1 MKVLSENN
9 IIRNT
14 VLNVTAS
21 FLKQES
27 KINEKLDGVLEK
39 KFEKVEFNEAKY
51 AELLK
56 FNILFYKTLARNT
69 EPLIGKWIV
78 DKYIPEIDELEK
90 DLELT
95 TAKCRK
101 YVNKAMKEGLDS
113 LKANDLNSFLAYD
126 KMELSERR
134 RRLEKDYKV
143 LNLYKDLLNISLRK
157 ISLEKKECGDLFLKN
172 QADAKRELKRE
183 IIFCVNKILASNKDV
198 VPNNV
203 EENNEQDKVEIK
215 ATEIEDLQLG
225 KDNSEND
232 MLLNEIKNSKVKHES
247 KSNDIESKF
256 TDKLNSLNNES
267 ISQTIHNEYKKL
279 CGLEEL
285 HSVEGYG
292 FGKEIIKDFACATV
306 VLEFLKR
313 RNRDLIEGA
322 MRLTIIGE
330 FGPENFKEFVDYVIK
345 NKTEI
350 SEDTWNKA
358 QNLIKDNYSELENH
372 EIASKRTRRNK
383 DIDIEEYIYMIK
395 NADKDICFRSS
406 ISIEDDAEEGT
417 KEEVDSNNQDIGDVV
432 EDKDTTDKEYDSNK
446 EDIIEPENKK
456 SKKKAKLFGFI
467 KKDNEE
473 AEQEE
478 ENLNDISPDIILDKP
493 VENHQVKSEEIEQNE
508 LKEIKQEEPSQH
520 IEEERSVK
528 IEKPINNNL
537 DEKVSSNNESKL
549 EKESKNLEDKKA
561 KEIKEE
567 KLENEKSVVIPI
579 KKKENSNKKSKN
591 SSKDKYRENKKE
603 MKNYVSD
610 KEDSLDDEEVVSK
623 KSRLKET
630 IIAVVI
636 VVIVGVGY
644 FITVGNNKKN
654 DKENIPKSSTQQQAN
669 NKLTEEEKKAQ
680 AEKEKKEAEE
690 KAKAEK
696 EKKEAEEKA
705 KAEKEAQEKAQ
716 AEKKAKEMEAYKD
729 GKGVYYTVY
738 AGSLKVEKTAKETAK
753 EYEAKGISSTIIQEN
768 GYYKIKIGDYSQ
780 YGEAQEKC
788 NELAKK
794 SIDTYIA
801 MYDKYYDY
809 KLEELKESAPS
820 LSAEELKQKYEDL
833 RSELKNKSGYREY
846 VKHLDKLYEE
856 IVEGA

>member
-1 MKVLSENN
+1 MSENN

-27 KINEKLDGVLEK
+27 KINEKLEGVLEK

-90 DLELT
+90 ELELT

-101 YVNKAMKEGLDS
+101 YVNKAMKDGLDC
-113 LKANDLNSFLAYD
+113 LKANDLSSFLAYD
-126 KMELSERR
+126 KMDLSERR

-143 LNLYKDLLNISLRK
+143 LNLYKDLLNITLRK
-157 ISLEKKECGDLFLKN
+157 ISLEKKDCASLFLKN

-183 IIFCVNKILASNKDV
+183 IIFCVNKILASSKEV
-198 VPNNV
+198 VPKNI
-203 EENNEQDKVEIK
+203 EESSEQSSEEIK

-232 MLLNEIKNSKVKHES
+232 VLLNSAK
-247 KSNDIESKF
+247 KSELGKEPQINDVEAKF
-256 TDKLNSLNNES
+256 MDKLNSLNDES
-267 ISQTIHNEYKKL
+267 ISQTVYNEYKKL

-285 HSVEGYG
+285 PYVEGYG
-292 FGKEIIKDFACATV
+292 FGREVIKDFVCATV
-306 VLEFLKR
+306 ALEFLKR

-330 FGPENFKEFVDYVIK
+330 FGAENFKEFIDYVIK

-350 SEDTWNKA
+350 SDDIWEEA
-358 QNLIKDNYSELENH
+358 HVSLKDKSSELENH
-372 EIASKRTRRNK
+372 DIVLKRTRKNK

-395 NADKDICFRSS
+395 NADKDVCFRSS
-406 ISIEDDAEEGT
+406 ISIEEDT
-417 KEEVDSNNQDIGDVV
+417 KEENIKEEVINKNENIENILEPKEDIEKENDVNEEEIIESENKKSRKKDKLFGFMKKESKKEDVV
-432 EDKDTTDKEYDSNK
+432 ED
-446 EDIIEPENKK
+446 
-456 SKKKAKLFGFI
+456 
-467 KKDNEE
+467 
-473 AEQEE
+473 AE
-478 ENLNDISPDIILDKP
+478 K
-493 VENHQVKSEEIEQNE
+493 EEISLDNTSDMVPGEADESIKENIE
-508 LKEIKQEEPSQH
+508 NLKEIKQGL
-520 IEEERSVK
+520 EEERSIK
-528 IEKPINNNL
+528 IEKPINNDEL
-537 DEKVSSNNESKL
+537 DKKLSASNEPKS
-549 EKESKNLEDKKA
+549 EKESKGLGDEIQ
-561 KEIKEE
+561 KEAEE
-567 KLENEKSVVIPI
+567 KKVESEKSVVIPI
-579 KKKENSNKKSKN
+579 NNKEKNSKKSKHSPKSN
-591 SSKDKYRENKKE
+591 SKEKKAE
-603 MKNYVSD
+603 IKNYESNE
-610 KEDSLDDEEVVSK
+610 EDSIDDEDVGSK

-630 IIAVVI
+630 IIAIVI
-636 VVIVGVGY
+636 VAIVGVGY

-654 DKENIPKSSTQQQAN
+654 DKETTPPKAPTQQQAN
-669 NKLTEEEKKAQ
+669 NKQTEEEK
-680 AEKEKKEAEE
+680 

-705 KAEKEAQEKAQ
+705 KAEEKEK

-738 AGSLKVEKTAKETAK
+738 AGSLKVEATAKETAK
-753 EYEAKGISSTIIQEN
+753 EYEAKGISSTIVQEN
-768 GYYKIKIGDYSQ
+768 GYYKVKIGDYSE

-809 KLEELKESAPS
+809 KLEDLKESAPS
-820 LSAEELKQKYEDL
+820 LSAEELRQKYEDL

>member
-126 KMELSERR
+126 KMELSEKR

-198 VPNNV
+198 VSNNV
-203 EENNEQDKVEIK
+203 EGNNEQDRLEIK

-247 KSNDIESKF
+247 KLSDVDSKF
-256 TDKLNSLNNES
+256 IDKLNSLNNES

-292 FGKEIIKDFACATV
+292 FDKEIIKDFACATV

-358 QNLIKDNYSELENH
+358 YNLIKDDYSELENH
-372 EIASKRTRRNK
+372 EIALKRTRKNK

-406 ISIEDDAEEGT
+406 ISIEDDVEEET
-417 KEEVDSNNQDIGDVV
+417 KEEVASNNQDIDNFV
-432 EDKDTTDKEYDSNK
+432 EDKDITDKEYDSNK
-446 EDIIEPENKK
+446 EDIIESENKK

-473 AEQEE
+473 VEQEE
-478 ENLNDISPDIILDKP
+478 ENLNGLSSDVILDEP
-493 VENHQVKSEEIEQNE
+493 IENNRVKSEEIEQNE

-537 DEKVSSNNESKL
+537 DEKVSLNNESKL
-549 EKESKNLEDKKA
+549 EKESRNLEDEKV
-561 KEIKEE
+561 KEE

-579 KKKENSNKKSKN
+579 NKKENSNKKSKN
-591 SSKDKYRENKKE
+591 SSKDKSREHRKDA
-603 MKNYVSD
+603 KNYVSD
-610 KEDSLDDEEVVSK
+610 KEDSLDDEDVVSK
-623 KSRLKET
+623 KNRLKET

-654 DKENIPKSSTQQQAN
+654 DKEDIPKSSTQQQAN

-696 EKKEAEEKA
+696 E
-705 KAEKEAQEKAQ
+705 AQEKAQ

-729 GKGVYYTVY
+729 GKGIYYTVY

>member
-101 YVNKAMKEGLDS
+101 YVNKAMKDGLDS

-203 EENNEQDKVEIK
+203 EENNEQDRVEIK
-215 ATEIEDLQLG
+215 AAEIEDLQLD

-256 TDKLNSLNNES
+256 IDKLNSLNNES

-330 FGPENFKEFVDYVIK
+330 FGPENFKEFMDYVIK

-350 SEDTWNKA
+350 SEDTWNKGHS
-358 QNLIKDNYSELENH
+358 LIKDNYSELENH

-406 ISIEDDAEEGT
+406 ISIEDDAEEET
-417 KEEVDSNNQDIGDVV
+417 KEEVDSNSQDIGDVV
-432 EDKDTTDKEYDSNK
+432 EDKDITDKEYDSNK

-473 AEQEE
+473 VEQEE

-508 LKEIKQEEPSQH
+508 LKEIKQEETSQH

-561 KEIKEE
+561 KETKEEKEIKEE

-579 KKKENSNKKSKN
+579 TKKENSNKKSKN
-591 SSKDKYRENKKE
+591 SSKDKYIENKKE
-603 MKNYVSD
+603 INNYISS

-636 VVIVGVGY
+636 VAIVGVGY

-654 DKENIPKSSTQQQAN
+654 DKEDIPKSSTQQQAN

-680 AEKEKKEAEE
+680 
-690 KAKAEK
+690 AEK

>member
-203 EENNEQDKVEIK
+203 EENNEQNKVEIK

-256 TDKLNSLNNES
+256 IDKLNSLNNES

-285 HSVEGYG
+285 HSVEAYG

-561 KEIKEE
+561 KE
-567 KLENEKSVVIPI
+567 
-579 KKKENSNKKSKN
+579 NSNKKSKN

-680 AEKEKKEAEE
+680 
-690 KAKAEK
+690 AEK

-856 IVEGA
+856 IVEG

>member
-1 MKVLSENN
+1 MSENN

-27 KINEKLDGVLEK
+27 KINEKLEGVLEK

-101 YVNKAMKEGLDS
+101 YVNKAMKDGLDC
-113 LKANDLNSFLAYD
+113 LKANDLSSFLAYD
-126 KMELSERR
+126 KMDLSERR

-143 LNLYKDLLNISLRK
+143 LNLYKDLLNITLRK
-157 ISLEKKECGDLFLKN
+157 ISLEKKDCASLFLKN

-183 IIFCVNKILASNKDV
+183 IIFCVNKILASSKEV
-198 VPNNV
+198 VPKNI
-203 EENNEQDKVEIK
+203 EESSEQSSEDIK

-232 MLLNEIKNSKVKHES
+232 VLLNSVK
-247 KSNDIESKF
+247 KSELGKEPQINDVEAKF
-256 TDKLNSLNNES
+256 MDKLNSLNDES
-267 ISQTIHNEYKKL
+267 ISQTVYNEYKKL

-285 HSVEGYG
+285 PYVEGYG
-292 FGKEIIKDFACATV
+292 FGREVIKDFVCATV
-306 VLEFLKR
+306 ALEFLKR

-330 FGPENFKEFVDYVIK
+330 FGAENFKEFIDYVIK

-350 SEDTWNKA
+350 SENVWEEA
-358 QNLIKDNYSELENH
+358 HVVLKDKSSELENH
-372 EIASKRTRRNK
+372 DIVSKRARKNK

-395 NADKDICFRSS
+395 NADKDVCFRSS
-406 ISIEDDAEEGT
+406 ISIEEDT
-417 KEEVDSNNQDIGDVV
+417 KEEDAKEDVINKNDNIENV
-432 EDKDTTDKEYDSNK
+432 LENK
-446 EDIIEPENKK
+446 ENIEKEHDVNEEEIIESENKK
-456 SKKKAKLFGFI
+456 SRKKDKLFGFMKKESKKEDVVEVTEKEEI
-467 KKDNEE
+467 SLGNTSDAVTDEPNEFIKDNI
-473 AEQEE
+473 
-478 ENLNDISPDIILDKP
+478 ENL
-493 VENHQVKSEEIEQNE
+493 EEVNQS
-508 LKEIKQEEPSQH
+508 L
-520 IEEERSVK
+520 EEERSIK
-528 IEKPINNNL
+528 IEKPINNNEL
-537 DEKVSSNNESKL
+537 DKKLSASNEPKS
-549 EKESKNLEDKKA
+549 EKESKGLGDEIS
-561 KEIKEE
+561 KEAEE
-567 KLENEKSVVIPI
+567 KKVESEKSVVIPI
-579 KKKENSNKKSKN
+579 NKKEKNSKKSKHSPKSN
-591 SSKDKYRENKKE
+591 SKEKKTE
-603 MKNYVSD
+603 IKNYESNE
-610 KEDSLDDEEVVSK
+610 EDFIDDEEVGSK

-630 IIAVVI
+630 IIAIVI
-636 VVIVGVGY
+636 VAIVGVGY

-654 DKENIPKSSTQQQAN
+654 DKDSTPQKASTQQQAN
-669 NKLTEEEKKAQ
+669 NKQTEEEK
-680 AEKEKKEAEE
+680 

-696 EKKEAEEKA
+696 EKKEAEDRA
-705 KAEKEAQEKAQ
+705 KAEEKEK

-738 AGSLKVEKTAKETAK
+738 AGSLKVEATAKETAK
-753 EYEAKGISSTIIQEN
+753 EYEAKGISSTIVQEN
-768 GYYKIKIGDYSQ
+768 GYYKVKIGDYSE

-809 KLEELKESAPS
+809 KLEDLKESAPS
-820 LSAEELKQKYEDL
+820 LSAEELRQKYEDL
-833 RSELKNKSGYREY
+833 RSELRNKSGYREY

>member
-1 MKVLSENN
+1 MSENN

-134 RRLEKDYKV
+134 SRLEKDYKV

-157 ISLEKKECGDLFLKN
+157 ISLEKKECGSLFLKN

-183 IIFCVNKILASNKDV
+183 IIFCVNKILASNKEV
-198 VPNNV
+198 VAKNV
-203 EENNEQDKVEIK
+203 EENNGQDGVEIK

-225 KDNSEND
+225 KDNSESD
-232 MLLNEIKNSKVKHES
+232 SLLNEIKKSKVEQGS
-247 KSNDIESKF
+247 KTNDIDSKF
-256 TDKLNSLNNES
+256 MDKLNSLNDES
-267 ISQTIHNEYKKL
+267 VSQIISNEYKKL

-292 FGKEIIKDFACATV
+292 FGKDAIRDFACATIA
-306 VLEFLKR
+306 LEFLKR

-330 FGPENFKEFVDYVIK
+330 FGAENFKEFIDYVIK

-350 SEDTWNKA
+350 SEDIWNEA
-358 QNLIKDNYSELENH
+358 HSLIKDNYNELENH
-372 EIASKRTRRNK
+372 EIASKRTRKNK

-406 ISIEDDAEEGT
+406 ISIEDDV
-417 KEEVDSNNQDIGDVV
+417 KEEVDNHDENISDVADEKENV
-432 EDKDTTDKEYDSNK
+432 DKEDNIDK
-446 EDIIEPENKK
+446 ENINESENKK
-456 SKKKAKLFGFI
+456 SKKKAKLFGFM
-467 KKDNEE
+467 KKENKEE
-473 AEQEE
+473 IE
-478 ENLNDISPDIILDKP
+478 
-493 VENHQVKSEEIEQNE
+493 EEIEQENINQEENNLDNISSNVTLDKPIENNQEE
-508 LKEIKQEEPSQH
+508 LKEVKQEELEESKQDV
-520 IEEERSVK
+520 EEERSVK
-528 IEKPINNNL
+528 IEKPINNDL
-537 DEKVSSNNESKL
+537 DKKVSLNNESKP
-549 EKESKNLEDKKA
+549 EKESKDSEEEIT

-567 KLENEKSVVIPI
+567 KSESEKSVIIPI
-579 KKKENSNKKSKN
+579 NKKARGNKKSKH
-591 SSKDKYRENKKE
+591 SSNNKSRDNKVE
-603 MKNYVSD
+603 MKKYESN
-610 KEDSLDDEEVVSK
+610 KEGSIDDEEVGSK
-623 KSRLKET
+623 KSRVKET
-630 IIAVVI
+630 IIAVAI
-636 VVIVGVGY
+636 VAIVGVGY

-654 DKENIPKSSTQQQAN
+654 EKDVIPKTSTQQQAN
-669 NKLTEEEKKAQ
+669 NKLTEEEK
-680 AEKEKKEAEE
+680 

-705 KAEKEAQEKAQ
+705 KAEKEAEEKAK
-716 AEKKAKEMEAYKD
+716 AEKKASEMEAYKD

-753 EYEAKGISSTIIQEN
+753 EYESKGISSTIIQEN

-809 KLEELKESAPS
+809 KLEDLKESAPS
-820 LSAEELKQKYEDL
+820 LSAEELRQKYEDL
-833 RSELKNKSGYREY
+833 RSELRNKSGYREY
-846 VKHLDKLYEE
+846 VKQLDKLYEE

>member
-1 MKVLSENN
+1 MSENN

-101 YVNKAMKEGLDS
+101 YVNKAMKDGLDS

-203 EENNEQDKVEIK
+203 EENNEQDRVEIK
-215 ATEIEDLQLG
+215 AAEIEDLQLG

-256 TDKLNSLNNES
+256 IDKLNSLNNES

-330 FGPENFKEFVDYVIK
+330 FGPENFKEFMDYVIK

-350 SEDTWNKA
+350 SEDTWNKGHS
-358 QNLIKDNYSELENH
+358 LIKDNYSELENH

-406 ISIEDDAEEGT
+406 ISIEDDAEEET
-417 KEEVDSNNQDIGDVV
+417 KEEVDSNSQDIGDVV
-432 EDKDTTDKEYDSNK
+432 EDKDITDKEYDSNK

-473 AEQEE
+473 VEQEE

-508 LKEIKQEEPSQH
+508 LKEIKQEETSQH

-528 IEKPINNNL
+528 IEKPINNSL

-561 KEIKEE
+561 KETKEEKEIKEE

-579 KKKENSNKKSKN
+579 TKKENSNKKSKN
-591 SSKDKYRENKKE
+591 SSKDKYIENKKE
-603 MKNYVSD
+603 INNYISD

-636 VVIVGVGY
+636 VAIVGVGY

-654 DKENIPKSSTQQQAN
+654 DKEDIPKSSTQQQAN

-680 AEKEKKEAEE
+680 
-690 KAKAEK
+690 AEK

>member
-1 MKVLSENN
+1 MSENN

-101 YVNKAMKEGLDS
+101 YVNKAMKDGLDS

-203 EENNEQDKVEIK
+203 EENNEQDRVEIK
-215 ATEIEDLQLG
+215 AAEIEDLQLG

-256 TDKLNSLNNES
+256 IDKLNSLNNES

-330 FGPENFKEFVDYVIK
+330 FGPENFKEFMDYVIK

-350 SEDTWNKA
+350 SEDTWNKGHS
-358 QNLIKDNYSELENH
+358 LIKDNYSELENH

-406 ISIEDDAEEGT
+406 ISIEDDAEEET
-417 KEEVDSNNQDIGDVV
+417 KEEVDSNSQDIGDVV
-432 EDKDTTDKEYDSNK
+432 EDKDITDKEYDSNK

-473 AEQEE
+473 VEQEE

-508 LKEIKQEEPSQH
+508 LKEIKQEETSQH

-561 KEIKEE
+561 KETKEEKEIKEE

-591 SSKDKYRENKKE
+591 SSKDKYIENKKE
-603 MKNYVSD
+603 INNYISS

-636 VVIVGVGY
+636 VAIVGVGY

-654 DKENIPKSSTQQQAN
+654 DKEDIPKSSTQQQAN

-680 AEKEKKEAEE
+680 
-690 KAKAEK
+690 AEK

>member
-101 YVNKAMKEGLDS
+101 YVNKAMKDGLDS

-203 EENNEQDKVEIK
+203 EENNEQDRVEIK
-215 ATEIEDLQLG
+215 AAEIEDLQLG

-256 TDKLNSLNNES
+256 IDKLNSLNNES

-330 FGPENFKEFVDYVIK
+330 FGPENFKEFMDYVIK

-350 SEDTWNKA
+350 SEDTWNKGHS
-358 QNLIKDNYSELENH
+358 LIKDNYSELENH

-406 ISIEDDAEEGT
+406 ISIEDDAEEET
-417 KEEVDSNNQDIGDVV
+417 KEEVDSNSQDIGDVV
-432 EDKDTTDKEYDSNK
+432 EDKDITDKESDSNK

-473 AEQEE
+473 VEQEE
-478 ENLNDISPDIILDKP
+478 ENLNDIFPDIILDKP

-508 LKEIKQEEPSQH
+508 LKEIKQEETSQH

-561 KEIKEE
+561 KETKEEKEIKEE

-591 SSKDKYRENKKE
+591 SSKDKYIENKKE
-603 MKNYVSD
+603 INNYISS

-636 VVIVGVGY
+636 VAIVGVGY

-654 DKENIPKSSTQQQAN
+654 DKEDIPKSSTQQQAN

-680 AEKEKKEAEE
+680 
-690 KAKAEK
+690 AEK

>member
-256 TDKLNSLNNES
+256 IDKLNSLNNES
-267 ISQTIHNEYKKL
+267 VSQTIHNEYKKL

-350 SEDTWNKA
+350 SEDTWNKGY
-358 QNLIKDNYSELENH
+358 NLIKDNYSELENH

-406 ISIEDDAEEGT
+406 ISIEDDAEEET
-417 KEEVDSNNQDIGDVV
+417 KEEVASNNQDIGDAV
-432 EDKDTTDKEYDSNK
+432 EDKYTTDKEYDSNK

-473 AEQEE
+473 VEQEGE
-478 ENLNDISPDIILDKP
+478 HLNDISPDIILDKP

-508 LKEIKQEEPSQH
+508 L
-520 IEEERSVK
+520 
-528 IEKPINNNL
+528 
-537 DEKVSSNNESKL
+537 
-549 EKESKNLEDKKA
+549 

-603 MKNYVSD
+603 INNYVSD

-636 VVIVGVGY
+636 VAIVGVGY

-654 DKENIPKSSTQQQAN
+654 DKEDIPKSSTQQQAN

-680 AEKEKKEAEE
+680 
-690 KAKAEK
+690 AEK

>member
-1 MKVLSENN
+1 MSENN

-101 YVNKAMKEGLDS
+101 YVNKAMKDGLDS

-203 EENNEQDKVEIK
+203 EENNEQDRVEIK
-215 ATEIEDLQLG
+215 AAEIEDLQLD

-256 TDKLNSLNNES
+256 IDKLNSLNNES

-330 FGPENFKEFVDYVIK
+330 FGPENFKEFMDYVIK

-350 SEDTWNKA
+350 SEDTWNKGHS
-358 QNLIKDNYSELENH
+358 LIKDNYSELENH

-406 ISIEDDAEEGT
+406 ISIEDDAEEET
-417 KEEVDSNNQDIGDVV
+417 KEEVDSNSQDIGDVV
-432 EDKDTTDKEYDSNK
+432 EDKDITDKEYDSNK

-473 AEQEE
+473 VEQEE

-508 LKEIKQEEPSQH
+508 LKEIKQEETSQH

-561 KEIKEE
+561 KETKEEKEIKEE

-579 KKKENSNKKSKN
+579 TKKENSNKKSKN
-591 SSKDKYRENKKE
+591 SSKDKYIENKKE
-603 MKNYVSD
+603 INNYISS

-636 VVIVGVGY
+636 VAIVGVGY

-654 DKENIPKSSTQQQAN
+654 DKEDIPKSSTQQQAN

-680 AEKEKKEAEE
+680 
-690 KAKAEK
+690 AEK

>member
-1 MKVLSENN
+1 MSENN

-27 KINEKLDGVLEK
+27 KINEKLEGVLEK

-101 YVNKAMKEGLDS
+101 YVNKAMKDGLDC
-113 LKANDLNSFLAYD
+113 LKANDLSSFLAYD
-126 KMELSERR
+126 KMDLSERR

-143 LNLYKDLLNISLRK
+143 LNLYKDLLNITLRK
-157 ISLEKKECGDLFLKN
+157 ISLEKKDCASLFLKN

-183 IIFCVNKILASNKDV
+183 IIFCVNKILASSKEV
-198 VPNNV
+198 VPKNI
-203 EENNEQDKVEIK
+203 EESSEQSSEDIK

-232 MLLNEIKNSKVKHES
+232 VLLNSVK
-247 KSNDIESKF
+247 KSELGKEPQINDVEAKF
-256 TDKLNSLNNES
+256 MDKLNSLNDES
-267 ISQTIHNEYKKL
+267 ISQTVYNEYKKL

-285 HSVEGYG
+285 PYVEGYG
-292 FGKEIIKDFACATV
+292 FGREVIKDFVCATV
-306 VLEFLKR
+306 ALEFLKR

-330 FGPENFKEFVDYVIK
+330 FGAENFKEFIDYVIK

-350 SEDTWNKA
+350 SENVWEEA
-358 QNLIKDNYSELENH
+358 HVVLKDKSSELENH
-372 EIASKRTRRNK
+372 DIVSKRARKNK

-395 NADKDICFRSS
+395 NADKDVCFRSS
-406 ISIEDDAEEGT
+406 ISIEEDT
-417 KEEVDSNNQDIGDVV
+417 KEEDAKEDVINKNDNIENV
-432 EDKDTTDKEYDSNK
+432 LENK
-446 EDIIEPENKK
+446 ENIEKEHDVNEEEIIESENKK
-456 SKKKAKLFGFI
+456 SRKKDKLFGFMKKESKKEDVVEVTEKEEI
-467 KKDNEE
+467 SLGNTSDAVTDEPNEFIKDNI
-473 AEQEE
+473 
-478 ENLNDISPDIILDKP
+478 ENL
-493 VENHQVKSEEIEQNE
+493 EEVNQS
-508 LKEIKQEEPSQH
+508 L
-520 IEEERSVK
+520 EEERNIK
-528 IEKPINNNL
+528 IEKPINNNEL
-537 DEKVSSNNESKL
+537 DKKLSASNEPKS
-549 EKESKNLEDKKA
+549 EKESKGLGDEIS
-561 KEIKEE
+561 KEAEE
-567 KLENEKSVVIPI
+567 KKVESEKSVVIPI
-579 KKKENSNKKSKN
+579 NKKEKNSKKSKHSPKSN
-591 SSKDKYRENKKE
+591 SKEKKTE
-603 MKNYVSD
+603 IKNYESNE
-610 KEDSLDDEEVVSK
+610 EDFIDDEEVGSK

-630 IIAVVI
+630 IIAIVI
-636 VVIVGVGY
+636 VAIVGVGY

-654 DKENIPKSSTQQQAN
+654 DKDNTPPKASTQQQAN
-669 NKLTEEEKKAQ
+669 NKQTEEEK
-680 AEKEKKEAEE
+680 

-705 KAEKEAQEKAQ
+705 KAEEKEK

-738 AGSLKVEKTAKETAK
+738 AGSLKVEATAKETAK
-753 EYEAKGISSTIIQEN
+753 EYEAKGISSTIVQEN
-768 GYYKIKIGDYSQ
+768 GYYKVKIGDYSE

-809 KLEELKESAPS
+809 KLEDLKESAPS
-820 LSAEELKQKYEDL
+820 LSAEELRQKYEDL
-833 RSELKNKSGYREY
+833 RSELRNKSGYREY

>member
-1 MKVLSENN
+1 MSENN

-126 KMELSERR
+126 KMELSEKR

-198 VPNNV
+198 VSNNV
-203 EENNEQDKVEIK
+203 EGNNEQDRLEIK

-247 KSNDIESKF
+247 KLSDVDSKF
-256 TDKLNSLNNES
+256 IDKLNSLNNES

-292 FGKEIIKDFACATV
+292 FDKEIIKDFACATV

-358 QNLIKDNYSELENH
+358 YNLIKDDYSELENH
-372 EIASKRTRRNK
+372 EIALKRTRKNK

-406 ISIEDDAEEGT
+406 ISIEDDVEEET
-417 KEEVDSNNQDIGDVV
+417 KEEVASNNQDIDNFV
-432 EDKDTTDKEYDSNK
+432 EDKDITDKEYDSNK
-446 EDIIEPENKK
+446 EDIIESENKK

-473 AEQEE
+473 VEQEE
-478 ENLNDISPDIILDKP
+478 ENLNGISSDVILDEP
-493 VENHQVKSEEIEQNE
+493 IENNRVKSEEIEQNE

-537 DEKVSSNNESKL
+537 DEKVSLNNESKL
-549 EKESKNLEDKKA
+549 EKESRNLEDEKV
-561 KEIKEE
+561 KEE

-579 KKKENSNKKSKN
+579 NKKENSNKKSKN
-591 SSKDKYRENKKE
+591 SSKDKSREHRKDA
-603 MKNYVSD
+603 KNYVSD
-610 KEDSLDDEEVVSK
+610 KEDSLDDEDVVSK
-623 KSRLKET
+623 KNRLKET

-654 DKENIPKSSTQQQAN
+654 DKEDIPKSSTQQQAN

-696 EKKEAEEKA
+696 E
-705 KAEKEAQEKAQ
+705 AQEKAQ

-729 GKGVYYTVY
+729 GKGIYYTVY

>member
-126 KMELSERR
+126 KMELSEKR

-198 VPNNV
+198 VSNNV
-203 EENNEQDKVEIK
+203 EGNNEQDRLEIK

-247 KSNDIESKF
+247 KLSDVDSKF
-256 TDKLNSLNNES
+256 IDKLNSLNNES

-292 FGKEIIKDFACATV
+292 FDKEIIKDFACATV

-358 QNLIKDNYSELENH
+358 YNLIKDDYSELENH
-372 EIASKRTRRNK
+372 EIALKRTRKNK

-406 ISIEDDAEEGT
+406 ISIEDDVEEET
-417 KEEVDSNNQDIGDVV
+417 KEEVASNNQDIDNFV
-432 EDKDTTDKEYDSNK
+432 EDKDITDKEYDSNK
-446 EDIIEPENKK
+446 EDIIESENKK

-473 AEQEE
+473 VEQEE
-478 ENLNDISPDIILDKP
+478 ENLNGISSDVILDEP
-493 VENHQVKSEEIEQNE
+493 IENNRVKSEEIEQNE

-537 DEKVSSNNESKL
+537 DEKVSLNNESKL
-549 EKESKNLEDKKA
+549 EKESRNLEDEKV
-561 KEIKEE
+561 KEE

-579 KKKENSNKKSKN
+579 NKKENSNKKSKN
-591 SSKDKYRENKKE
+591 SSKDKSREHRKDA
-603 MKNYVSD
+603 KNYVSD
-610 KEDSLDDEEVVSK
+610 KEDSLDDEDVVSK
-623 KSRLKET
+623 KNRLKET

-654 DKENIPKSSTQQQAN
+654 DKEDIPKSSTQQQAN

-690 KAKAEK
+690 KAQ
-696 EKKEAEEKA
+696 
-705 KAEKEAQEKAQ
+705 AEKEAQEKAQ

-729 GKGVYYTVY
+729 GKGIYYTVY

>member
-1 MKVLSENN
+1 MSENN

-101 YVNKAMKEGLDS
+101 YVNNAMKEGLDS

-157 ISLEKKECGDLFLKN
+157 ISLEKKECGGLFLKN

-198 VPNNV
+198 VPKNV
-203 EENNEQDKVEIK
+203 EANNEKDRVEIK

-232 MLLNEIKNSKVKHES
+232 ILLNEIKNSKVKRES
-247 KSNDIESKF
+247 KSNDVESKF
-256 TDKLNSLNNES
+256 MDKLNSLNNES

-285 HSVEGYG
+285 HYVEGYG

-330 FGPENFKEFVDYVIK
+330 FGSENFKDFVDYVIK

-358 QNLIKDNYSELENH
+358 HNLIKDNYNELENH
-372 EIASKRTRRNK
+372 EIASKRTRRKK

-406 ISIEDDAEEGT
+406 ISIEDDIEEEAK
-417 KEEVDSNNQDIGDVV
+417 KEVTSHNGNIGDAV
-432 EDKDTTDKEYDSNK
+432 EDKNNIDREYNINK
-446 EDIIEPENKK
+446 EDIIESENKK
-456 SKKKAKLFGFI
+456 SKKKDKLFGFI

-473 AEQEE
+473 VEQEDN
-478 ENLNDISPDIILDKP
+478 NLNNIYSDVTLDKP
-493 VENHQVKSEEIEQNE
+493 IENNQEKLQ
-508 LKEIKQEEPSQH
+508 EIKQKEVNQN

-537 DEKVSSNNESKL
+537 DEKASLNSESKH
-549 EKESKNLEDKKA
+549 EREGKNLEEEKV
-561 KEIKEE
+561 KETKEE
-567 KLENEKSVVIPI
+567 KVENEKSIVIPI
-579 KKKENSNKKSKN
+579 NKKEKGNKKLKH
-591 SSKDKYRENKKE
+591 SSKDKSREHNTE
-603 MKNYVSD
+603 MKNYVSNKDDSIDD
-610 KEDSLDDEEVVSK
+610 KEVTSK

-636 VVIVGVGY
+636 VAIVGVGY

-654 DKENIPKSSTQQQAN
+654 DKDNTTKTLTQQQAGN
-669 NKLTEEEKKAQ
+669 TLTEEEKKA
-680 AEKEKKEAEE
+680 
-690 KAKAEK
+690 KAEK
-696 EKKEAEEKA
+696 DKKEAEEKA
-705 KAEKEAQEKAQ
+705 KAEKEAQEKEK

-729 GKGVYYTVY
+729 GKGVYYTIY

-833 RSELKNKSGYREY
+833 RSELKNKSGYSEY
-846 VKHLDKLYEE
+846 VRHLDKLYEE
-856 IVEGA
+856 IVEGV

>member
-1 MKVLSENN
+1 MSENN

-101 YVNKAMKEGLDS
+101 YVNKAMKDGLDS

-203 EENNEQDKVEIK
+203 EENNEQDRVEIK
-215 ATEIEDLQLG
+215 AAEIEDLQLG

-256 TDKLNSLNNES
+256 IDKLNSLNNES

-330 FGPENFKEFVDYVIK
+330 FGPENFKEFMDYVIK

-350 SEDTWNKA
+350 SEDTWNKGHS
-358 QNLIKDNYSELENH
+358 LIKDNYSELENH

-406 ISIEDDAEEGT
+406 ISIEDDAEEET
-417 KEEVDSNNQDIGDVV
+417 KEEVDSNSQDIGDVV
-432 EDKDTTDKEYDSNK
+432 EDKDITDKEYDSNK

-473 AEQEE
+473 VEQEE

-508 LKEIKQEEPSQH
+508 LKEIKQEETSQH

-537 DEKVSSNNESKL
+537 EEKVSSNNESKL

-561 KEIKEE
+561 KETKEEKEIKEE

-591 SSKDKYRENKKE
+591 SSKDKYIENKKE
-603 MKNYVSD
+603 INNYISD

-636 VVIVGVGY
+636 VAIVGVGY

-654 DKENIPKSSTQQQAN
+654 DKEDIPKSSTQQQAN

-680 AEKEKKEAEE
+680 
-690 KAKAEK
+690 AEK

>member
-1 MKVLSENN
+1 MSENN

-101 YVNKAMKEGLDS
+101 YVNKAMKDGLDS

-203 EENNEQDKVEIK
+203 EENNEQDRVEIK
-215 ATEIEDLQLG
+215 AAEIEDLQLG

-256 TDKLNSLNNES
+256 IDKLNSLNNES

-330 FGPENFKEFVDYVIK
+330 FGPENFKEFMDYVIK

-350 SEDTWNKA
+350 SEDTWNKGHS
-358 QNLIKDNYSELENH
+358 LIKDNYSELENH

-406 ISIEDDAEEGT
+406 ISIEDDAEEET
-417 KEEVDSNNQDIGDVV
+417 KEEVDSNSQDIGDVV
-432 EDKDTTDKEYDSNK
+432 EDKDITDKEYDSNK

-473 AEQEE
+473 VEQEE

-508 LKEIKQEEPSQH
+508 LKEIKQEETSQH

-561 KEIKEE
+561 KETKEEKEIKEE

-579 KKKENSNKKSKN
+579 TKKENSNKKSKN
-591 SSKDKYRENKKE
+591 SSKDKYIENKKE
-603 MKNYVSD
+603 INNYISD

-636 VVIVGVGY
+636 VAIVGVGY

-654 DKENIPKSSTQQQAN
+654 DKEDIPKSSTQQQAN

-680 AEKEKKEAEE
+680 
-690 KAKAEK
+690 AEK

>member
-1 MKVLSENN
+1 MSENN

-27 KINEKLDGVLEK
+27 KINEKLEGVLEK

-101 YVNKAMKEGLDS
+101 YVNKAMKDGLDC
-113 LKANDLNSFLAYD
+113 LKANDLSSFLAYD
-126 KMELSERR
+126 KMDLSERR

-143 LNLYKDLLNISLRK
+143 LNLYKDLLNITLRK
-157 ISLEKKECGDLFLKN
+157 ISLEKKDCASLFLKN

-183 IIFCVNKILASNKDV
+183 IIFCVNKILASSKEV
-198 VPNNV
+198 VPKNI
-203 EENNEQDKVEIK
+203 EESSEQSSEDIK

-232 MLLNEIKNSKVKHES
+232 VLLNSVK
-247 KSNDIESKF
+247 KSELGKEPQINDVEAKF
-256 TDKLNSLNNES
+256 MDKLNSLNDES
-267 ISQTIHNEYKKL
+267 ISQTVYNEYKKL

-285 HSVEGYG
+285 PYVEGYG
-292 FGKEIIKDFACATV
+292 FGREVIKDFVCATV
-306 VLEFLKR
+306 ALEFLKR

-330 FGPENFKEFVDYVIK
+330 FGAENFKEFIDYVIK

-350 SEDTWNKA
+350 SENVWEEA
-358 QNLIKDNYSELENH
+358 HVVLKDKSSELENH
-372 EIASKRTRRNK
+372 DIVSKRARKNK

-395 NADKDICFRSS
+395 NADKDVCFRSS
-406 ISIEDDAEEGT
+406 ISIEEDT
-417 KEEVDSNNQDIGDVV
+417 KEEDAKEDVINKNDNIENV
-432 EDKDTTDKEYDSNK
+432 LENK
-446 EDIIEPENKK
+446 ENIEKEHDVNEEEIIESENKK
-456 SKKKAKLFGFI
+456 SRKKDKLFGFMKKESKKEDVVEVTEKEEI
-467 KKDNEE
+467 SLGNTSDAVTDEPNEFIKDNI
-473 AEQEE
+473 
-478 ENLNDISPDIILDKP
+478 ENL
-493 VENHQVKSEEIEQNE
+493 
-508 LKEIKQEEPSQH
+508 
-520 IEEERSVK
+520 EEERSIK
-528 IEKPINNNL
+528 IEKPVNNNEL
-537 DEKVSSNNESKL
+537 DKKLSASNEPKS
-549 EKESKNLEDKKA
+549 EKESKGLGDEIS
-561 KEIKEE
+561 KEAEE
-567 KLENEKSVVIPI
+567 KKVESEKSVVIPI
-579 KKKENSNKKSKN
+579 NKKEKNSKKSKHSPKSN
-591 SSKDKYRENKKE
+591 SKEKKTE
-603 MKNYVSD
+603 IKNYESNE
-610 KEDSLDDEEVVSK
+610 EDFIDDEEVGSK

-630 IIAVVI
+630 IIAIVI
-636 VVIVGVGY
+636 VAIVGVGY

-654 DKENIPKSSTQQQAN
+654 DKDNTPPKASTQQQAN
-669 NKLTEEEKKAQ
+669 NKQTEEEK
-680 AEKEKKEAEE
+680 

-705 KAEKEAQEKAQ
+705 KAEEKEK

-738 AGSLKVEKTAKETAK
+738 AGSLKVEATAKETAK
-753 EYEAKGISSTIIQEN
+753 EYEAKGISSTIVQEN
-768 GYYKIKIGDYSQ
+768 GYYKVKIGDYSE

-809 KLEELKESAPS
+809 KLEDLKESAPS
-820 LSAEELKQKYEDL
+820 LSAEELRQKYEDL
-833 RSELKNKSGYREY
+833 RSELRNKSGYREY

>member
-1 MKVLSENN
+1 MSENN

-126 KMELSERR
+126 KMELSEKR

-198 VPNNV
+198 VSNNV
-203 EENNEQDKVEIK
+203 EGNNEQDRLEIK

-247 KSNDIESKF
+247 KLSDVDSKF
-256 TDKLNSLNNES
+256 IDKLNSLNNES

-292 FGKEIIKDFACATV
+292 FDKEIIKDFACATV

-358 QNLIKDNYSELENH
+358 YNLIKDDYSELENH
-372 EIASKRTRRNK
+372 EIALKRTRKNK

-406 ISIEDDAEEGT
+406 ISIEDDVEEET
-417 KEEVDSNNQDIGDVV
+417 KEEVASNNQDIDNFV
-432 EDKDTTDKEYDSNK
+432 EDKDITDKEYDSNK
-446 EDIIEPENKK
+446 EDIIESENKK

-473 AEQEE
+473 VEQEE
-478 ENLNDISPDIILDKP
+478 ENLNGLSSDVILDEP
-493 VENHQVKSEEIEQNE
+493 IENNRVKSEEIEQNE

-537 DEKVSSNNESKL
+537 DEKVSLNNESKL
-549 EKESKNLEDKKA
+549 EKESRNLEDEKV
-561 KEIKEE
+561 KEE

-579 KKKENSNKKSKN
+579 NKKENSNKKSKN
-591 SSKDKYRENKKE
+591 SSKDKSREHRKDA
-603 MKNYVSD
+603 KNYVSD
-610 KEDSLDDEEVVSK
+610 KEDSLDDEDVVSK
-623 KSRLKET
+623 KNRLKET

-654 DKENIPKSSTQQQAN
+654 DKEDIPKSSTQQQAN

-696 EKKEAEEKA
+696 E
-705 KAEKEAQEKAQ
+705 AQEKAQ

-729 GKGVYYTVY
+729 GKGIYYTVY

>member
-203 EENNEQDKVEIK
+203 EENNEQNKVEIK

-256 TDKLNSLNNES
+256 IDKLNSLNNES

-285 HSVEGYG
+285 HSVEAYG

-478 ENLNDISPDIILDKP
+478 
-493 VENHQVKSEEIEQNE
+493 
-508 LKEIKQEEPSQH
+508 PSQH

-696 EKKEAEEKA
+696 E
-705 KAEKEAQEKAQ
+705 AQEKAQ

>member
-1 MKVLSENN
+1 MSENN

-101 YVNKAMKEGLDS
+101 YVNKAMKDGLDS

-203 EENNEQDKVEIK
+203 EENNEQDRVEIK
-215 ATEIEDLQLG
+215 AAEIEDLQLG

-232 MLLNEIKNSKVKHES
+232 MLLNEIKNLKVKHES

-256 TDKLNSLNNES
+256 IDKLNSLNNES

-330 FGPENFKEFVDYVIK
+330 FGPENFKEFMDYVIK

-350 SEDTWNKA
+350 SEDTWNKGHS
-358 QNLIKDNYSELENH
+358 LIKDNYSELENH

-406 ISIEDDAEEGT
+406 ISIEDDAEEET
-417 KEEVDSNNQDIGDVV
+417 KEEVDSNSQDIGDVV
-432 EDKDTTDKEYDSNK
+432 EDKDITDKEYDSNK

-473 AEQEE
+473 VEQEE

-508 LKEIKQEEPSQH
+508 LKEIKQEETSQH

-561 KEIKEE
+561 KETKEEKEIKEE

-591 SSKDKYRENKKE
+591 SSKDKYIENKKE
-603 MKNYVSD
+603 INNYISD

-636 VVIVGVGY
+636 VAIVGVGY

-654 DKENIPKSSTQQQAN
+654 DKEDIPKSSTQQQAN

-680 AEKEKKEAEE
+680 
-690 KAKAEK
+690 AEK

>member
-126 KMELSERR
+126 KMELSEKR

-198 VPNNV
+198 VSNNV
-203 EENNEQDKVEIK
+203 EGNNEQDRLEIK

-247 KSNDIESKF
+247 KLSDVDSKF
-256 TDKLNSLNNES
+256 IDKLNSLNNES

-292 FGKEIIKDFACATV
+292 FDKEIIKDFACATV

-358 QNLIKDNYSELENH
+358 YNLIKDDYSELENH
-372 EIASKRTRRNK
+372 EIALKRTRKNK

-406 ISIEDDAEEGT
+406 ISIEDDVEEET
-417 KEEVDSNNQDIGDVV
+417 KEEVASNNQDIDNFV
-432 EDKDTTDKEYDSNK
+432 EDKDITDKEYDSNK
-446 EDIIEPENKK
+446 EDIIESENKK

-473 AEQEE
+473 VEQEE
-478 ENLNDISPDIILDKP
+478 ENLNGISSDVILDEP
-493 VENHQVKSEEIEQNE
+493 IENNRVKSEEIEQNE

-537 DEKVSSNNESKL
+537 DEKVSLNNESKL
-549 EKESKNLEDKKA
+549 EKESRNLEDEKV
-561 KEIKEE
+561 KEE

-579 KKKENSNKKSKN
+579 NKKENSNKKSKN
-591 SSKDKYRENKKE
+591 SSKDKSREHRKDS
-603 MKNYVSD
+603 KNYVSD
-610 KEDSLDDEEVVSK
+610 KEDSLDDEDVVSK
-623 KSRLKET
+623 KNRLKET

-654 DKENIPKSSTQQQAN
+654 DKEDIPKSSTQQQAN

-696 EKKEAEEKA
+696 E
-705 KAEKEAQEKAQ
+705 AQEKAQ

-729 GKGVYYTVY
+729 GKGIYYTVY

>member
-1 MKVLSENN
+1 MSENN

-126 KMELSERR
+126 KMELSEKR

-183 IIFCVNKILASNKDV
+183 IIFCVNKILASNKDGV
-198 VPNNV
+198 SNNV
-203 EENNEQDKVEIK
+203 EGNNEQDRLEIK

-247 KSNDIESKF
+247 KLSDVDSKF
-256 TDKLNSLNNES
+256 IDKLNSLNNES

-292 FGKEIIKDFACATV
+292 FDKEIIKDFACATV

-358 QNLIKDNYSELENH
+358 YNLIKDDYSELENH
-372 EIASKRTRRNK
+372 EIALKRTRKNK

-406 ISIEDDAEEGT
+406 ISIEDDVEEET
-417 KEEVDSNNQDIGDVV
+417 KEEVASNNQDIDNFV
-432 EDKDTTDKEYDSNK
+432 EDKDITDKEYDSNK
-446 EDIIEPENKK
+446 EDIIESENKK

-473 AEQEE
+473 VEQEE
-478 ENLNDISPDIILDKP
+478 ENLNGISSDVILDEP
-493 VENHQVKSEEIEQNE
+493 IENNRVKSEEIEQNE

-537 DEKVSSNNESKL
+537 DEKVSLNNESKL
-549 EKESKNLEDKKA
+549 EKESRNLEDEKV
-561 KEIKEE
+561 KEE

-579 KKKENSNKKSKN
+579 NKKENSNKKSKN
-591 SSKDKYRENKKE
+591 SSKDKSREHRKDA
-603 MKNYVSD
+603 KNYVSD
-610 KEDSLDDEEVVSK
+610 KEDSLDDEDVVSK
-623 KSRLKET
+623 KNRLKET

-654 DKENIPKSSTQQQAN
+654 DKEDIPKSSTQQQAN

-696 EKKEAEEKA
+696 E
-705 KAEKEAQEKAQ
+705 AQEKAQ

-729 GKGVYYTVY
+729 GKGIYYTVY

>member
-1 MKVLSENN
+1 MSENN

-126 KMELSERR
+126 KMELSEKR

-198 VPNNV
+198 VSNNV
-203 EENNEQDKVEIK
+203 EGNNEQDRLEIK

-247 KSNDIESKF
+247 KLSDVDSKF
-256 TDKLNSLNNES
+256 IDKLNSLNNES

-292 FGKEIIKDFACATV
+292 FDKEIIKDFACATV

-358 QNLIKDNYSELENH
+358 YNLIKDDYSELENH
-372 EIASKRTRRNK
+372 EIALKRTRKNK

-406 ISIEDDAEEGT
+406 ISIEDDVEEET
-417 KEEVDSNNQDIGDVV
+417 KEEVASNNQDIDNFV
-432 EDKDTTDKEYDSNK
+432 EDKDITDKEYDSNK
-446 EDIIEPENKK
+446 EDIIESENKK

-473 AEQEE
+473 VEQEE
-478 ENLNDISPDIILDKP
+478 ENLNGISSDVILDEP
-493 VENHQVKSEEIEQNE
+493 IENNRVKSEEIEQNE

-537 DEKVSSNNESKL
+537 DEKVSLNNESKL
-549 EKESKNLEDKKA
+549 EKESRNLEDEKV
-561 KEIKEE
+561 KEE

-579 KKKENSNKKSKN
+579 NKKENSNKKSKN
-591 SSKDKYRENKKE
+591 SSKDKSREHRKDA
-603 MKNYVSD
+603 KNYVSD
-610 KEDSLDDEEVVSK
+610 KEDSLDDEDVVSK
-623 KSRLKET
+623 KNRLKET

-654 DKENIPKSSTQQQAN
+654 DKEDIPNHQLS
-669 NKLTEEEKKAQ
+669 NKP
-680 AEKEKKEAEE
+680 
-690 KAKAEK
+690 
-696 EKKEAEEKA
+696 
-705 KAEKEAQEKAQ
+705 
-716 AEKKAKEMEAYKD
+716 
-729 GKGVYYTVY
+729 
-738 AGSLKVEKTAKETAK
+738 
-753 EYEAKGISSTIIQEN
+753 TIN
-768 GYYKIKIGDYSQ
+768 
-780 YGEAQEKC
+780 
-788 NELAKK
+788 
-794 SIDTYIA
+794 
-801 MYDKYYDY
+801 
-809 KLEELKESAPS
+809 
-820 LSAEELKQKYEDL
+820 
-833 RSELKNKSGYREY
+833 
-846 VKHLDKLYEE
+846 
-856 IVEGA
+856 

>member
-101 YVNKAMKEGLDS
+101 YVNKAMKDGLDS

-203 EENNEQDKVEIK
+203 EENNEQDRVEIK
-215 ATEIEDLQLG
+215 AAEIEDLQLG

-256 TDKLNSLNNES
+256 IDKLNSLNNES

-330 FGPENFKEFVDYVIK
+330 FGPENFKEFMDYVIK

-350 SEDTWNKA
+350 SEDTWNKGHS
-358 QNLIKDNYSELENH
+358 LIKDNYSELENH

-406 ISIEDDAEEGT
+406 ISIEDDAEEET
-417 KEEVDSNNQDIGDVV
+417 KEEVDSNSQDIGDVV
-432 EDKDTTDKEYDSNK
+432 EDKDITDKEYDSNK

-473 AEQEE
+473 VEQEE

-508 LKEIKQEEPSQH
+508 LKEIKQEETSQH

-561 KEIKEE
+561 KETKEEKEIKEE

-579 KKKENSNKKSKN
+579 TKKENSNKKSKN
-591 SSKDKYRENKKE
+591 SSKDKYIENKKE
-603 MKNYVSD
+603 INNYISD

-636 VVIVGVGY
+636 VAIVGVGY

-654 DKENIPKSSTQQQAN
+654 DKEDIPKSSTQQQAN

-680 AEKEKKEAEE
+680 
-690 KAKAEK
+690 AEK

>member
-1 MKVLSENN
+1 MSENN

-157 ISLEKKECGDLFLKN
+157 ISLEKKECGSLFLKN

-198 VPNNV
+198 VSKNV
-203 EENNEQDKVEIK
+203 EENSGQDRVEIK

-232 MLLNEIKNSKVKHES
+232 TLLNEVKKSSVEQES
-247 KSNDIESKF
+247 KTNDINLKF
-256 TDKLNSLNNES
+256 MDKLNSLNNES
-267 ISQTIHNEYKKL
+267 ISQTINNEYKKL

-292 FGKEIIKDFACATV
+292 FGKDTIKDFACATIA
-306 VLEFLKR
+306 LEFLKR

-330 FGPENFKEFVDYVIK
+330 FGAENFKQFVDYVIK

-350 SEDTWNKA
+350 SEDVWNEA
-358 QNLIKDNYSELENH
+358 NNVIKDNYNELENH
-372 EIASKRTRRNK
+372 EIASKRTRKNK

-406 ISIEDDAEEGT
+406 ISIEDDVKEET
-417 KEEVDSNNQDIGDVV
+417 KEEVDNHDENISDVV
-432 EDKDTTDKEYDSNK
+432 EEKENTDKEDNIYK
-446 EDIIEPENKK
+446 EDITESENKK
-456 SKKKAKLFGFI
+456 SKKKSKLFGFM
-467 KKDNEE
+467 KKENKEE
-473 AEQEE
+473 KIEQEE
-478 ENLNDISPDIILDKP
+478 VEQEENNLDNISSDVILDKP
-493 VENHQVKSEEIEQNE
+493 IENNQEEVKQVESEEVEQQE
-508 LKEIKQEEPSQH
+508 LEEVKQDL
-520 IEEERSVK
+520 EEERSVK
-528 IEKPINNNL
+528 IEKPINNDL
-537 DEKVSSNNESKL
+537 DEKVSLTS
-549 EKESKNLEDKKA
+549 ESKNE
-561 KEIKEE
+561 KENKDSEEKIVKEE
-567 KLENEKSVVIPI
+567 KLANEKPESEKSVIIPI
-579 KKKENSNKKSKN
+579 NKKERGNKKSKN
-591 SSKDKYRENKKE
+591 SSNNKSKDNKVE
-603 MKNYVSD
+603 MKNYESN
-610 KEDSLDDEEVVSK
+610 KEDFADEEEVGSK
-623 KSRLKET
+623 KSRVKET

-636 VVIVGVGY
+636 VAIVGVGY

-654 DKENIPKSSTQQQAN
+654 EKAVTPKTSTQQQAN
-669 NKLTEEEKKAQ
+669 NKLTDEEKKA
-680 AEKEKKEAEE
+680 
-690 KAKAEK
+690 KAEQ

-705 KAEKEAQEKAQ
+705 KAEKEAEEKAK
-716 AEKKAKEMEAYKD
+716 AEKKAVEMEAYKD
-729 GKGVYYTVY
+729 GKGVYYTIY

-809 KLEELKESAPS
+809 KLEGLKESAPS
-820 LSAEELKQKYEDL
+820 LSAEELRQKYEDL

>member
-1 MKVLSENN
+1 MSENN

-27 KINEKLDGVLEK
+27 KINEKLEGVLEK

-101 YVNKAMKEGLDS
+101 YVNKAMKDGLDC
-113 LKANDLNSFLAYD
+113 LKANDLSSFLAYD
-126 KMELSERR
+126 KMDLSERR

-143 LNLYKDLLNISLRK
+143 LNLYKDLLNITLRK
-157 ISLEKKECGDLFLKN
+157 ISLEKKDCASLFLKN

-183 IIFCVNKILASNKDV
+183 IIFCVNKILASSKEV
-198 VPNNV
+198 VPKNI
-203 EENNEQDKVEIK
+203 EESSEQSSEDIK

-232 MLLNEIKNSKVKHES
+232 VLLNSVK
-247 KSNDIESKF
+247 KSELGKEPQINDVEAKF
-256 TDKLNSLNNES
+256 MDKLNSLNDES
-267 ISQTIHNEYKKL
+267 ISQTVYNEYKKL

-285 HSVEGYG
+285 PYVEGYG
-292 FGKEIIKDFACATV
+292 FGREVIKDFVCATV
-306 VLEFLKR
+306 ALEFLKR

-330 FGPENFKEFVDYVIK
+330 FGAENFKEFIDYVIK

-350 SEDTWNKA
+350 SENVWEEA
-358 QNLIKDNYSELENH
+358 HVVLKDKSSELENH
-372 EIASKRTRRNK
+372 DIVSKRARKNK

-395 NADKDICFRSS
+395 NADKDVCFRSS
-406 ISIEDDAEEGT
+406 ISIEEDT
-417 KEEVDSNNQDIGDVV
+417 KEEDAKEDVINKNDNIENV
-432 EDKDTTDKEYDSNK
+432 LENK
-446 EDIIEPENKK
+446 ENIEKEHDVNEEEIIESENKK
-456 SKKKAKLFGFI
+456 SRKKDKLFGFMKKESKKEDVVEVTEKEEI
-467 KKDNEE
+467 SLGNTSDAVTDEPNEFIKDNI
-473 AEQEE
+473 
-478 ENLNDISPDIILDKP
+478 ENL
-493 VENHQVKSEEIEQNE
+493 EEVNQS
-508 LKEIKQEEPSQH
+508 L
-520 IEEERSVK
+520 EEERSIK
-528 IEKPINNNL
+528 IEKPINNNEL
-537 DEKVSSNNESKL
+537 DKKLSASNEPKS
-549 EKESKNLEDKKA
+549 EKESKGLGDEIS
-561 KEIKEE
+561 KEAEE
-567 KLENEKSVVIPI
+567 KKVESEKSVVIPI
-579 KKKENSNKKSKN
+579 NKKEKNSKKSKHSPKSN
-591 SSKDKYRENKKE
+591 SKEKKTE
-603 MKNYVSD
+603 IKNYESNE
-610 KEDSLDDEEVVSK
+610 EDFIDDEEVGSK

-630 IIAVVI
+630 IIAIVI
-636 VVIVGVGY
+636 VAIVGVGY

-654 DKENIPKSSTQQQAN
+654 DKDSTPQKASTQQQAN
-669 NKLTEEEKKAQ
+669 NKQTEEEKKAK
-680 AEKEKKEAEE
+680 AEKEK

-696 EKKEAEEKA
+696 EKKEAEDKA
-705 KAEKEAQEKAQ
+705 KAEEKEK

-738 AGSLKVEKTAKETAK
+738 AGSLKVEATAKETAK
-753 EYEAKGISSTIIQEN
+753 EYEAKGISSTIVQEN
-768 GYYKIKIGDYSQ
+768 GYYKVKIGDYSE

-809 KLEELKESAPS
+809 KLEDLKESAPS
-820 LSAEELKQKYEDL
+820 LSAEELRQKYEDL
-833 RSELKNKSGYREY
+833 RSELRNKSGYREY

>member
-157 ISLEKKECGDLFLKN
+157 ISLEKKECGSLFLKN

-198 VPNNV
+198 VSK
-203 EENNEQDKVEIK
+203 NEQENSGQDRVEIK

-232 MLLNEIKNSKVKHES
+232 TLLNEVKKSSVEQES
-247 KSNDIESKF
+247 NTNDINLKF
-256 TDKLNSLNNES
+256 MDKLNSLNNES
-267 ISQTIHNEYKKL
+267 ISQTINNEYKKL

-292 FGKEIIKDFACATV
+292 FGKDTIKDFACATIA
-306 VLEFLKR
+306 LEFLKR

-330 FGPENFKEFVDYVIK
+330 FGAENFKQFVDYVIK

-350 SEDTWNKA
+350 SDDVWNEA
-358 QNLIKDNYSELENH
+358 HNLIKDNYNELENH
-372 EIASKRTRRNK
+372 EIASKRIRKNK

-406 ISIEDDAEEGT
+406 ISIEDDVKDET
-417 KEEVDSNNQDIGDVV
+417 KEEVDNRDENIIDVV
-432 EDKDTTDKEYDSNK
+432 EEKENADKEDNIDK
-446 EDIIEPENKK
+446 EDITESENKK
-456 SKKKAKLFGFI
+456 SKKKSKLFGFM
-467 KKDNEE
+467 KKENKEE
-473 AEQEE
+473 KIEQEVEQEE
-478 ENLNDISPDIILDKP
+478 NNLDNISSDVILDKP
-493 VENHQVKSEEIEQNE
+493 SENNQEES
-508 LKEIKQEEPSQH
+508 KEMKQEESEEVKQEELEEVKQEL
-520 IEEERSVK
+520 EEERSVK
-528 IEKPINNNL
+528 IEKPIDNDL
-537 DEKVSSNNESKL
+537 DEKVSLNSESKL
-549 EKESKNLEDKKA
+549 EKESKDSEEK
-561 KEIKEE
+561 IVKEE
-567 KLENEKSVVIPI
+567 KLENEKSESEKSVIIPI
-579 KKKENSNKKSKN
+579 NKKERGNKKSKHSSN
-591 SSKDKYRENKKE
+591 NKSKDNKVE
-603 MKNYVSD
+603 IKNHESNKDDFV
-610 KEDSLDDEEVVSK
+610 DEEEVGSK
-623 KSRLKET
+623 KSRVKET

-636 VVIVGVGY
+636 VAIVGVGY

-654 DKENIPKSSTQQQAN
+654 EKAVTPKTSTQQQAN
-669 NKLTEEEKKAQ
+669 NKLTEEEKKAK
-680 AEKEKKEAEE
+680 AEQEKKEAEENAKAEKEAEE

-696 EKKEAEEKA
+696 KA
-705 KAEKEAQEKAQ
+705 A
-716 AEKKAKEMEAYKD
+716 EMEAYKD

-809 KLEELKESAPS
+809 KLEDLKESAPS
-820 LSAEELKQKYEDL
+820 LSAEELRQKYEDL
-833 RSELKNKSGYREY
+833 RSELRNKSGYREY

>member
-1 MKVLSENN
+1 MSENN

-101 YVNKAMKEGLDS
+101 YVNKAMKDGLDS

-203 EENNEQDKVEIK
+203 EENNEQDRVEIK
-215 ATEIEDLQLG
+215 AAEIEDLQLG

-256 TDKLNSLNNES
+256 IDKLNSLNNES

-330 FGPENFKEFVDYVIK
+330 FGPENFKEFMDYVIK

-350 SEDTWNKA
+350 SEDTWNKGHS
-358 QNLIKDNYSELENH
+358 LIKDNYSELENH

-406 ISIEDDAEEGT
+406 ISIEDDAEEET
-417 KEEVDSNNQDIGDVV
+417 KEEVDSNSQDIGDVV
-432 EDKDTTDKEYDSNK
+432 EDKDITDKEYDSNK

-473 AEQEE
+473 VEQEE

-508 LKEIKQEEPSQH
+508 LKEIKQEETSQH

-561 KEIKEE
+561 KETKEEKEIKEE

-579 KKKENSNKKSKN
+579 IKKENSNKKSKN
-591 SSKDKYRENKKE
+591 SSKDKYIENKKE
-603 MKNYVSD
+603 INNYISS

-636 VVIVGVGY
+636 VAIVGVGY

-654 DKENIPKSSTQQQAN
+654 DKEDIPKSSTQQQAN

-680 AEKEKKEAEE
+680 
-690 KAKAEK
+690 AEK

>member
-1 MKVLSENN
+1 MSENN

-27 KINEKLDGVLEK
+27 KINEKLDAVLEK

-157 ISLEKKECGDLFLKN
+157 ISLEKKECGNLFLKN

-198 VPNNV
+198 VPKSV
-203 EENNEQDKVEIK
+203 EENNEQDRVEIK

-232 MLLNEIKNSKVKHES
+232 VLLSEVKNSKVEQES
-247 KSNDIESKF
+247 KTNDIESKF
-256 TDKLNSLNNES
+256 MDKLNSLNNEI

-292 FGKEIIKDFACATV
+292 FGKEVIKDFACATV
-306 VLEFLKR
+306 ALEFLKR

-330 FGPENFKEFVDYVIK
+330 FGAENFKEFVDYVIK

-350 SEDTWNKA
+350 SEDTWNEA
-358 QNLIKDNYSELENH
+358 HNLIKDNHNELENH

-406 ISIEDDAEEGT
+406 ISIEDDVEEET
-417 KEEVDSNNQDIGDVV
+417 NKETTSHNENIGDVV
-432 EDKDTTDKEYDSNK
+432 EDKDNTDKEYNINK
-446 EDIIEPENKK
+446 EDIIESENKK

-467 KKDNEE
+467 KKDNLE
-473 AEQEE
+473 
-478 ENLNDISPDIILDKP
+478 
-493 VENHQVKSEEIEQNE
+493 EEIEQEENNLNNISSDVILDKTIENNQEE
-508 LKEIKQEEPSQH
+508 LEEIKQEEVKEVNQK

-528 IEKPINNNL
+528 IEKTINNDL
-537 DEKVSSNNESKL
+537 DEKVFLDSELKP
-549 EKESKNLEDKKA
+549 EKESKNL
-561 KEIKEE
+561 KEEIVKETKEE
-567 KLENEKSVVIPI
+567 KLKNEKSVVIPI
-579 KKKENSNKKSKN
+579 NKKEKGNKKSKH
-591 SSKDKYRENKKE
+591 SSKDKSKERKTE

-610 KEDSLDDEEVVSK
+610 KDDYIDDEEVVSK

-636 VVIVGVGY
+636 VAIVGVGY

-654 DKENIPKSSTQQQAN
+654 DKDVVPKTSTQQQAN
-669 NKLTEEEKKAQ
+669 NKLTEE
-680 AEKEKKEAEE
+680 
-690 KAKAEK
+690 

-705 KAEKEAQEKAQ
+705 KAEKEAQEKEK

-768 GYYKIKIGDYSQ
+768 EYYKIKIGDYSQ
-780 YGEAQEKC
+780 YEEAQEKC

-809 KLEELKESAPS
+809 KLEELKESSSS

-846 VKHLDKLYEE
+846 VRHLDKLYEE

>member
-1 MKVLSENN
+1 MSENN

-101 YVNKAMKEGLDS
+101 YVNKAMKDGLDS

-203 EENNEQDKVEIK
+203 EENNEQDRVEIK
-215 ATEIEDLQLG
+215 AAEIEDLQLG

-256 TDKLNSLNNES
+256 IDKLNSLNNES

-330 FGPENFKEFVDYVIK
+330 FGPENFKEFMDYVIK

-350 SEDTWNKA
+350 SEDTWNKGHS
-358 QNLIKDNYSELENH
+358 LIKDNYSELENH

-406 ISIEDDAEEGT
+406 ISIEDDAEEET
-417 KEEVDSNNQDIGDVV
+417 KEEVDSNSQDIGDVV
-432 EDKDTTDKEYDSNK
+432 EDKDITDKEYDSNK

-473 AEQEE
+473 VEQEE
-478 ENLNDISPDIILDKP
+478 ENLNDIFPDIILDKP

-508 LKEIKQEEPSQH
+508 LKEIKQEETSQH

-561 KEIKEE
+561 KETKEEKEIKEE

-579 KKKENSNKKSKN
+579 TKKENSNKKSKN
-591 SSKDKYRENKKE
+591 SSKDKYIENKKE
-603 MKNYVSD
+603 INNYISS

-636 VVIVGVGY
+636 VAIVGVGY

-654 DKENIPKSSTQQQAN
+654 DKEDIPKSSTQQQAN

-680 AEKEKKEAEE
+680 
-690 KAKAEK
+690 AEK

>member
-1 MKVLSENN
+1 MSENN

-27 KINEKLDGVLEK
+27 KINEKLDAVLEK

-157 ISLEKKECGDLFLKN
+157 ISLEKKECGNLFLKN

-198 VPNNV
+198 VPKSV
-203 EENNEQDKVEIK
+203 EENNEQDRVEIK

-232 MLLNEIKNSKVKHES
+232 VLLSEVKNSKVEQES
-247 KSNDIESKF
+247 KTNDIESKF
-256 TDKLNSLNNES
+256 MDKLNSLNNEI

-292 FGKEIIKDFACATV
+292 FGKEVIKDFACATV
-306 VLEFLKR
+306 ALEFLKR

-330 FGPENFKEFVDYVIK
+330 FGAENFKEFVDYVIK

-358 QNLIKDNYSELENH
+358 HNLIKDNYNELENH

-406 ISIEDDAEEGT
+406 ISIEDDVEEET
-417 KEEVDSNNQDIGDVV
+417 NKETTSHNENIGDVV
-432 EDKDTTDKEYDSNK
+432 EDKDNTDKEYNINK
-446 EDIIEPENKK
+446 EDIIESENKK

-467 KKDNEE
+467 KKDNLE
-473 AEQEE
+473 
-478 ENLNDISPDIILDKP
+478 
-493 VENHQVKSEEIEQNE
+493 EEIEQEENNLNNISSDVILDKTIENNQEE
-508 LKEIKQEEPSQH
+508 LEEIKQEEVKEVNQK

-528 IEKPINNNL
+528 IEKTINNDL
-537 DEKVSSNNESKL
+537 DEKVFLDSELKP
-549 EKESKNLEDKKA
+549 EKESKNL
-561 KEIKEE
+561 KEEIVKETKEE
-567 KLENEKSVVIPI
+567 KLKNEKSVVIPI
-579 KKKENSNKKSKN
+579 NKKEKGNKKSKH
-591 SSKDKYRENKKE
+591 SSKDKSKERKTE

-610 KEDSLDDEEVVSK
+610 KDDYIDDEEVVSK

-636 VVIVGVGY
+636 VAIVGVGY

-654 DKENIPKSSTQQQAN
+654 DKDVVPKTSTQQQAN
-669 NKLTEEEKKAQ
+669 NKLTEE
-680 AEKEKKEAEE
+680 
-690 KAKAEK
+690 

-705 KAEKEAQEKAQ
+705 KAEKEAQEKEK

-768 GYYKIKIGDYSQ
+768 EYYKIKIGDYSQ
-780 YGEAQEKC
+780 YEEAQEKC

-809 KLEELKESAPS
+809 KLEELKESSSS

-846 VKHLDKLYEE
+846 VRHLDKLYEE

>member
-27 KINEKLDGVLEK
+27 KINEKLEGVLEK

-90 DLELT
+90 ELELT

-101 YVNKAMKEGLDS
+101 YVNKAMKDGLDC

-126 KMELSERR
+126 KMDLLERR

-143 LNLYKDLLNISLRK
+143 LNLYKDLLNITLRK
-157 ISLEKKECGDLFLKN
+157 ISLEKKDCASLFLKD

-183 IIFCVNKILASNKDV
+183 IIFCVNKILASSKEV
-198 VPNNV
+198 VPKNI
-203 EENNEQDKVEIK
+203 EENSEQSSEEIK

-232 MLLNEIKNSKVKHES
+232 VLLNSVK
-247 KSNDIESKF
+247 KSELGKTPQINDIEAKF
-256 TDKLNSLNNES
+256 MDKLNSLNDES
-267 ISQTIHNEYKKL
+267 ISQTVYNEYKKL

-285 HSVEGYG
+285 PYVEGYG
-292 FGKEIIKDFACATV
+292 FGKEVIKDFVCATV
-306 VLEFLKR
+306 ALEFLKR

-330 FGPENFKEFVDYVIK
+330 FGAENFKEFIDYVIK

-350 SEDTWNKA
+350 SDTIWEEA
-358 QNLIKDNYSELENH
+358 HVVLKDKSSELENH
-372 EIASKRTRRNK
+372 DIVSKRARKNK

-395 NADKDICFRSS
+395 NADKDVCFRSS
-406 ISIEDDAEEGT
+406 ISIEEDT
-417 KEEVDSNNQDIGDVV
+417 KEE
-432 EDKDTTDKEYDSNK
+432 DTK
-446 EDIIEPENKK
+446 EDVINKNENIESVIEDRDDIEKEHDVNEEKIIESENKK
-456 SKKKAKLFGFI
+456 SRKKDKLFGFM
-467 KKDNEE
+467 KKESKREVIVEE
-473 AEQEE
+473 TE
-478 ENLNDISPDIILDKP
+478 K
-493 VENHQVKSEEIEQNE
+493 EEISLDNTSDIVPDEADKSDE
-508 LKEIKQEEPSQH
+508 SIKENIANLEEINQGL
-520 IEEERSVK
+520 EEERSIK
-528 IEKPINNNL
+528 IEKTINNDELDKNL
-537 DEKVSSNNESKL
+537 LASNEPKS
-549 EKESKNLEDKKA
+549 EKESKGLGDEIPKEVEGKKV
-561 KEIKEE
+561 
-567 KLENEKSVVIPI
+567 ENEKSVVIPI
-579 KKKENSNKKSKN
+579 SKKEKNSKKSKHSTKSN
-591 SSKDKYRENKKE
+591 SKEKKTE
-603 MKNYVSD
+603 IKNYESNE
-610 KEDSLDDEEVVSK
+610 EDFIDEEEVGSK

-630 IIAVVI
+630 IIAIVI
-636 VVIVGVGY
+636 VAIVGVGY

-654 DKENIPKSSTQQQAN
+654 DKETTPPKAPTQQQAD
-669 NKLTEEEKKAQ
+669 NKQTEEEK
-680 AEKEKKEAEE
+680 

-705 KAEKEAQEKAQ
+705 KAEEKEK

-738 AGSLKVEKTAKETAK
+738 AGSLKVEATAKETAK

-768 GYYKIKIGDYSQ
+768 GYYKVKIGDYSE

-809 KLEELKESAPS
+809 KLEDLKESAPS
-820 LSAEELKQKYEDL
+820 LSAEELRQKYEDL

>member
-1 MKVLSENN
+1 MSENN

-101 YVNKAMKEGLDS
+101 YVNKAMKDGLDS

-203 EENNEQDKVEIK
+203 EENNEQDRVEIK
-215 ATEIEDLQLG
+215 AAEIEDLQLG

-256 TDKLNSLNNES
+256 IDKLNSLNNES

-330 FGPENFKEFVDYVIK
+330 FGPENFKEFMDYVIK

-350 SEDTWNKA
+350 SENTWNKGHS
-358 QNLIKDNYSELENH
+358 LIKDNYSELENH

-406 ISIEDDAEEGT
+406 ISIEDDAEEET
-417 KEEVDSNNQDIGDVV
+417 KEEVDSNSQDIGDVV
-432 EDKDTTDKEYDSNK
+432 EDKDITDKEYDSNK

-473 AEQEE
+473 VEQEE

-508 LKEIKQEEPSQH
+508 LKEIKQEETSQH

-561 KEIKEE
+561 KETKEEKEIKEE

-591 SSKDKYRENKKE
+591 SSKDKYIENKKE
-603 MKNYVSD
+603 INNYISD

-636 VVIVGVGY
+636 VAIVGVGY

-654 DKENIPKSSTQQQAN
+654 DKEDIPKSSTQQQAN

-680 AEKEKKEAEE
+680 
-690 KAKAEK
+690 AEK

>member
-1 MKVLSENN
+1 MSENN

-27 KINEKLDGVLEK
+27 KINEKLEGVLEK

-90 DLELT
+90 ELELT

-101 YVNKAMKEGLDS
+101 YVNKAMKDGLDC
-113 LKANDLNSFLAYD
+113 LKANDLSSFLAYD
-126 KMELSERR
+126 KMDLLERR

-143 LNLYKDLLNISLRK
+143 LNLYKDLLNITLRK
-157 ISLEKKECGDLFLKN
+157 ISLEKKDCASLFLKN

-183 IIFCVNKILASNKDV
+183 IIFCVNKILASSKEV
-198 VPNNV
+198 VPKNI
-203 EENNEQDKVEIK
+203 EESSEQSSEEIK

-232 MLLNEIKNSKVKHES
+232 VLLNSVK
-247 KSNDIESKF
+247 KSELGKEPQINDVEAKF
-256 TDKLNSLNNES
+256 MDKLNSLNDES
-267 ISQTIHNEYKKL
+267 ISQTLYNEYKKL

-285 HSVEGYG
+285 PYVEGYG
-292 FGKEIIKDFACATV
+292 FGREVIKDFVCATV
-306 VLEFLKR
+306 ALEFLKR

-330 FGPENFKEFVDYVIK
+330 FGAENFKEFIDYVIK

-350 SEDTWNKA
+350 SDDIWEKAHLVIEDKS
-358 QNLIKDNYSELENH
+358 SELENNDVV
-372 EIASKRTRRNK
+372 SKRTRKNK

-395 NADKDICFRSS
+395 NADKDVCFRSS
-406 ISIEDDAEEGT
+406 ISIEEDTKEEDT
-417 KEEVDSNNQDIGDVV
+417 KEEVINKNENI
-432 EDKDTTDKEYDSNK
+432 ENALENK
-446 EDIIEPENKK
+446 EDIEKEHDVNEEEIIESENKK
-456 SKKKAKLFGFI
+456 SRKKDKLFGFMKRES
-467 KKDNEE
+467 KKED
-473 AEQEE
+473 
-478 ENLNDISPDIILDKP
+478 
-493 VENHQVKSEEIEQNE
+493 VVEEIE
-508 LKEIKQEEPSQH
+508 KEEISLDNTSGVVSGDADESIKENIENLEEINQGL
-520 IEEERSVK
+520 EEERSIK
-528 IEKPINNNL
+528 IEKPINNDEL
-537 DEKVSSNNESKL
+537 DKKLSASNEPKS
-549 EKESKNLEDKKA
+549 EKESNGLGDEIP
-561 KEIKEE
+561 KEAEE
-567 KLENEKSVVIPI
+567 KKVESEKSVVIPI
-579 KKKENSNKKSKN
+579 NKKEKNSKKSKHSPKSN
-591 SSKDKYRENKKE
+591 SKEKKTE
-603 MKNYVSD
+603 VKNYESNE
-610 KEDSLDDEEVVSK
+610 EDSIDDEEVGSK

-630 IIAVVI
+630 IIAIVI
-636 VVIVGVGY
+636 VAIVGVGY

-654 DKENIPKSSTQQQAN
+654 DKDTTPPKAPTQQQAN
-669 NKLTEEEKKAQ
+669 NKQTEEEK
-680 AEKEKKEAEE
+680 

-705 KAEKEAQEKAQ
+705 KAEEKEK

-738 AGSLKVEKTAKETAK
+738 AGSLKVEATAKETAR
-753 EYEAKGISSTIIQEN
+753 EYEAKGISSTIVQEN
-768 GYYKIKIGDYSQ
+768 GYYKVKIGDYSE

-809 KLEELKESAPS
+809 KLEDLKESAPS
-820 LSAEELKQKYEDL
+820 LSAEELRQKYEDL

>member
-126 KMELSERR
+126 KMELSEKR

-198 VPNNV
+198 VSNNV
-203 EENNEQDKVEIK
+203 EGNNEQDRLEIK

-247 KSNDIESKF
+247 KLSDVDSKF
-256 TDKLNSLNNES
+256 IDKLNSLNNES

-292 FGKEIIKDFACATV
+292 FDKEIIKDFACATV

-358 QNLIKDNYSELENH
+358 YNLIKDDYSELENH
-372 EIASKRTRRNK
+372 EIALKRTRKNK

-406 ISIEDDAEEGT
+406 ISIEDDVEEET
-417 KEEVDSNNQDIGDVV
+417 KEEVASNNQDIDNFV
-432 EDKDTTDKEYDSNK
+432 EDKDITDKEYDSNK
-446 EDIIEPENKK
+446 EDIIESENKK

-473 AEQEE
+473 VEQEE
-478 ENLNDISPDIILDKP
+478 ENLNGISSDVILDEP
-493 VENHQVKSEEIEQNE
+493 IENNRVKSEEIEQNE

-537 DEKVSSNNESKL
+537 DEKVSLNNESKL
-549 EKESKNLEDKKA
+549 EKESRNLEDEKV
-561 KEIKEE
+561 KEE

-579 KKKENSNKKSKN
+579 NKKENSNKKSKN
-591 SSKDKYRENKKE
+591 SSKDKSREHRKDA
-603 MKNYVSD
+603 KNYVSD
-610 KEDSLDDEEVVSK
+610 KEDSLDDEDVVSK
-623 KSRLKET
+623 KNRLKET

-654 DKENIPKSSTQQQAN
+654 DKEDIPKSSTQQQAN

-690 KAKAEK
+690 
-696 EKKEAEEKA
+696 
-705 KAEKEAQEKAQ
+705 
-716 AEKKAKEMEAYKD
+716 
-729 GKGVYYTVY
+729 
-738 AGSLKVEKTAKETAK
+738 
-753 EYEAKGISSTIIQEN
+753 
-768 GYYKIKIGDYSQ
+768 
-780 YGEAQEKC
+780 
-788 NELAKK
+788 
-794 SIDTYIA
+794 
-801 MYDKYYDY
+801 
-809 KLEELKESAPS
+809 
-820 LSAEELKQKYEDL
+820 
-833 RSELKNKSGYREY
+833 
-846 VKHLDKLYEE
+846 
-856 IVEGA
+856 

>member
-126 KMELSERR
+126 KMELSEKR

-198 VPNNV
+198 VSNNV
-203 EENNEQDKVEIK
+203 EGNNEQDKVEIK

-247 KSNDIESKF
+247 KLSDVDSKF
-256 TDKLNSLNNES
+256 IDKLNSLNNES

-358 QNLIKDNYSELENH
+358 YNLIKDDYSELENH
-372 EIASKRTRRNK
+372 EIALKRTRKNK

-406 ISIEDDAEEGT
+406 ISIEDDVEEET
-417 KEEVDSNNQDIGDVV
+417 KEEVASNNQDIDNVV
-432 EDKDTTDKEYDSNK
+432 EDKDITDKEYDSNK
-446 EDIIEPENKK
+446 EDIIESENKK

-473 AEQEE
+473 VEQEE
-478 ENLNDISPDIILDKP
+478 ENLNGISSDVILDEP
-493 VENHQVKSEEIEQNE
+493 IENNRVKSEEIEQNE
-508 LKEIKQEEPSQH
+508 LKEIKQEELSQH

-537 DEKVSSNNESKL
+537 DEKVSLNNESKL
-549 EKESKNLEDKKA
+549 EKESRNLEDEKV
-561 KEIKEE
+561 KEE

-579 KKKENSNKKSKN
+579 NKKENSNKKSKN
-591 SSKDKYRENKKE
+591 SSKDKSSEHRKDA
-603 MKNYVSD
+603 KNYVSD

-623 KSRLKET
+623 KNRLKET

-654 DKENIPKSSTQQQAN
+654 DKEDIPKSSTQQQAN

-696 EKKEAEEKA
+696 E
-705 KAEKEAQEKAQ
+705 AQEKAQ

-729 GKGVYYTVY
+729 GKGIYYTVY

>member
-101 YVNKAMKEGLDS
+101 YVNKAMKDGLDS

-203 EENNEQDKVEIK
+203 EENNEQDRVEIK
-215 ATEIEDLQLG
+215 AAEIEDLQLG

-256 TDKLNSLNNES
+256 IDKLNSLNNES

-330 FGPENFKEFVDYVIK
+330 FGPENFKEFMDYVIK

-350 SEDTWNKA
+350 SEDTWNKVHS
-358 QNLIKDNYSELENH
+358 LIKDNYSELENH

-406 ISIEDDAEEGT
+406 ISIEDDAEEET
-417 KEEVDSNNQDIGDVV
+417 KEEVDSNSQDIGDVV
-432 EDKDTTDKEYDSNK
+432 EDKDITDKEYDSNK

-473 AEQEE
+473 VEQEE

-508 LKEIKQEEPSQH
+508 LKEIKQEETSQH

-561 KEIKEE
+561 KETKEEKEIKEE

-579 KKKENSNKKSKN
+579 TKKENSNKKSKN
-591 SSKDKYRENKKE
+591 SSKDKYIENKKE
-603 MKNYVSD
+603 INNYISD

-636 VVIVGVGY
+636 VAIVGVGY

-654 DKENIPKSSTQQQAN
+654 DKEDIPKSSTQQQAN

-680 AEKEKKEAEE
+680 
-690 KAKAEK
+690 AEK

>member
-126 KMELSERR
+126 KMELSEKR

-198 VPNNV
+198 VSNNV
-203 EENNEQDKVEIK
+203 EGNNEQDRLEIK

-247 KSNDIESKF
+247 KLSDVDSKF
-256 TDKLNSLNNES
+256 IDKLNSLNNES

-292 FGKEIIKDFACATV
+292 FDKEIIKDFACATV

-358 QNLIKDNYSELENH
+358 YNLIKDDYSELENH
-372 EIASKRTRRNK
+372 EIALKRTRKNK

-406 ISIEDDAEEGT
+406 ISIEDDVEEET
-417 KEEVDSNNQDIGDVV
+417 KEEVASNNQDIDNFV
-432 EDKDTTDKEYDSNK
+432 EDKDITDKEYDSNK
-446 EDIIEPENKK
+446 EDIIESENKK

-473 AEQEE
+473 VEQEE
-478 ENLNDISPDIILDKP
+478 ENLNGISSDVILDEP
-493 VENHQVKSEEIEQNE
+493 IENNRVKSEEIEQNE

-537 DEKVSSNNESKL
+537 DEKVSLNNESKL
-549 EKESKNLEDKKA
+549 EKESRNLEDEKV
-561 KEIKEE
+561 KEE

-579 KKKENSNKKSKN
+579 NKKENSNKKSKN
-591 SSKDKYRENKKE
+591 SSKDKSREHRKDA
-603 MKNYVSD
+603 KNYVSD
-610 KEDSLDDEEVVSK
+610 KEDSLDDEDVVSK
-623 KSRLKET
+623 KNRLKET

-654 DKENIPKSSTQQQAN
+654 DKEDIPKSSTQQQAN

-696 EKKEAEEKA
+696 E
-705 KAEKEAQEKAQ
+705 AQEKAQ

-729 GKGVYYTVY
+729 GKGIYYTVY
-738 AGSLKVEKTAKETAK
+738 AGSLKVEKTAK